1 MATHTSIL
9 AWRILWTQE
18 PGKLP
23 SMGLQRVGQSGTT
36 EHNTFSLHI
45 DTYGITLAITL
56 TVFDSFK
63 DIIYLFIFGCTGS
76 SLLRLSL
83 AVGRLGWWLLLTSMD
98 SSHTG
103 FSSCGSQALELG
115 LRSCGSGLVALR
127 LVESSWTRV
136 QTRVPCIGRWILIH
150 YTTGK
155 SCVAFLMHTLNSSVF
170 SILVSYVSAFKFWIQ
185 KILTINSSVCN
196 NDVKL

>member
-63 DIIYLFIFGCTGS
+63 DIIYLFIFGCTGP

-83 AVGRLGWWLLLTSMD
+83 AVGRLGWRLLL
-98 SSHTG
+98 
-103 FSSCGSQALELG
+103 
-115 LRSCGSGLVALR
+115 VAVRWLFPMVASLDKHR
-127 LVESSWTRV
+127 LY
-136 QTRVPCIGRWILIH
+136 G
-150 YTTGK
+150 
-155 SCVAFLMHTLNSSVF
+155 A
-170 SILVSYVSAFKFWIQ
+170 
-185 KILTINSSVCN
+185 
-196 NDVKL
+196 